1 MSRYRGPRLR
11 IVRRLGDLPGLT
23 RKSARRAYPPGQHGQ
38 NRRKRSEY
46 AIRLEEKQKL
56 LYNYGLSERQ
66 LLRYVKKARRA
77 AGSTGQVLLQF
88 LEMRLDNTVFRLG
101 MAPTIP
107 GARQL
112 VNYGHVTVNGKVVS
126 IASYQCKPGE
136 VISVKEKEKSKEM
149 VKTNLQYPGLANIP
163 SHLEFD
169 KDKLVGKVNG
179 VVERE
184 WVALQINEL
193 LVVEYYSR
201 QA

>member
-1 MSRYRGPRLR
+1 MAKHVFKLPDVGEGVVEGE
-11 IVRRLGDLPGLT
+11 IVKWNVKPGDT
-23 RKSARRAYPPGQHGQ
+23 
-38 NRRKRSEY
+38 
-46 AIRLEEKQKL
+46 
-56 LYNYGLSERQ
+56 
-66 LLRYVKKARRA
+66 VKEDEPLVELMTDKA
-77 AGSTGQVLLQF
+77 
-88 LEMRLDNTVFRLG
+88 TVS
-101 MAPTIP
+101 IP
-107 GARQL
+107 S
-112 VNYGHVTVNGKVVS
+112 TVNGKVVS

-169 KDKLVGKVNG
+169 KNKLVGKVNG